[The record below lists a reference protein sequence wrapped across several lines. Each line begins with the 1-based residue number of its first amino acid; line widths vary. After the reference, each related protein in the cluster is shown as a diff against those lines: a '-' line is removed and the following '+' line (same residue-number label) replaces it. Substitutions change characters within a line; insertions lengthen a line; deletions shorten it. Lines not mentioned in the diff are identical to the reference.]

1 MSVKKEDLKLYQ
13 SKSLEEK
20 IEMSKERI
28 RIWYEYWDGS
38 VFVSFSGGKDST
50 VLLDLVRSIY
60 PEVKGMFLDT
70 GLEWP
75 EIRQFV
81 KQFDNIDWVRPK
93 MPFHKVIDKYGY
105 PIISK
110 DVAQKLYEIR
120 TTKSDKLLNKRL
132 YGDVNKNGKI
142 PEKWKFLIDAP
153 FKISHN
159 CCNILK
165 KNPSKKYERESRSY
179 PYIGTMTVDSS
190 TRISSYL
197 RIGCNGFDLTRPR
210 STPLAFWY
218 EKDIWDY
225 IKKFNLPYSPI
236 YNTGLE
242 RTGCMYCLF
251 GMHMER
257 GKNKRFDIMKQLH
270 PKHYNFC
277 MNKLGISDILKYINK
292 EKSNGNI

>member
-28 RIWYEYWDGS
+28 RIWYEYWDGN

-120 TTKSDKLLNKRL
+120 TTKSDKLLNKRDEFIAERIVETL
-132 YGDVNKNGKI
+132 NHGEKGILFIGAYHNIKTKLLEKFRIIEIKDVNRV
-142 PEKWKFLIDAP
+142 
-153 FKISHN
+153 
-159 CCNILK
+159 
-165 KNPSKKYERESRSY
+165 REYQR
-179 PYIGTMTVDSS
+179 
-190 TRISSYL
+190 L
-197 RIGCNGFDLTRPR
+197 L
-210 STPLAFWY
+210 
-218 EKDIWDY
+218 
-225 IKKFNLPYSPI
+225 PI
-236 YNTGLE
+236 YN
-242 RTGCMYCLF
+242 
-251 GMHMER
+251 
-257 GKNKRFDIMKQLH
+257 
-270 PKHYNFC
+270 
-277 MNKLGISDILKYINK
+277 KYPEQFQEVSK
-292 EKSNGNI
+292 YLASSVKV